1 MKSEMRSAQ
10 LEEQL
15 KGAHAMLVLQQ
26 LHVAKI
32 EVERAEKAATTQ
44 TRNPLFPGGCG
55 QELTGPE
62 FMECV
67 QAAQQAR
74 EDKENEKQRRKDAR
88 GLKKERDT
96 ACEEEWKR
104 RSNAHKEARE
114 DWIKWAAQM
123 GYDMKKK
130 KALLILWKGSLI
142 LFLLKLQ

>member
-1 MKSEMRSAQ
+1 MWCCRPSVPSDINILSLGLLNKSHYNWMRL
-10 LEEQL
+10 LES
-15 KGAHAMLVLQQ
+15 
-26 LHVAKI
+26 
-32 EVERAEKAATTQ
+32 
-44 TRNPLFPGGCG
+44 F
-55 QELTGPE
+55 
-62 FMECV
+62 
-67 QAAQQAR
+67 
-74 EDKENEKQRRKDAR
+74 
-88 GLKKERDT
+88 KKERAA